1 MKLVD
6 EFLNLSTEIMSLPMI
21 AHFPMVRL
29 DCDDLKQG
37 LCEKAKSFAYKL
49 LDLLACNH
57 REENN
62 KWVIFYYKLSLT

>member
-1 MKLVD
+1 
-6 EFLNLSTEIMSLPMI
+6 MI
-21 AHFPMVRL
+21 AHFSMVRL

-49 LDLLACNH
+49 LDLLAYNH

-62 KWVIFYYKLSLT
+62 K